1 MQSRIKLLFK
11 IHRLIVPGS
20 IFLLGAG
27 MIMLIES
34 CGTSSGSPTMTQP
47 LQSLPVISVS
57 TKPVTTYREYTAT
70 IEGTKNIEIR
80 PQVDG
85 YLDKIFV
92 DEGAHVKKGQ
102 TLFKINDQPY
112 REQLNTSNAAL
123 QAAKAALENA
133 QINVNKLTP
142 LVQNNVISD
151 VQLKTAQA
159 SYNAAKANVE
169 QAEAMVNAAQINV
182 GYTVI
187 SAPVDGYIG
196 RIPLKTG
203 SLVGKN
209 QTQALTMLSEV
220 KDIYAYFSMSETD
233 FLEFKNNFKGNT
245 LEEKIRN
252 IPPVQ
257 LQLADNSI
265 YPEPGK
271 VEIAEGQF
279 DKTIG
284 SITFRAIF
292 PNVNGLLRSG
302 NTGRI
307 RVPKEIES
315 SIVVPQESTFELQD
329 KIFVYALADSNKVEG
344 RPITVNGRSGNYYLV
359 DKGLTSGEKI
369 VYTGLDRL
377 REGMPI
383 IPENIS
389 MDSLLKLRPL

>member
-1 MQSRIKLLFK
+1 MQSRIRILFK
-11 IHRLIVPGS
+11 GNRPIVLSWIFVLI
-20 IFLLGAG
+20 AG
-27 MIMLIES
+27 MVLLQS

-47 LQSLPVISVS
+47 IQSLPVISVS
-57 TKPVTTYREYTAT
+57 SKPVTTYREYTAT

-92 DEGAHVKKGQ
+92 DEGAYVKKGQ

-112 REQLNTSNAAL
+112 REQLNTANASL
-123 QAAKAALENA
+123 QAAKASLENA

-159 SYNAAKANVE
+159 AYNAAKANVE
-169 QAEAMVNAAQINV
+169 QAAAQVNAAQINV

-187 SAPVDGYIG
+187 SAPVNGYIG
-196 RIPLKTG
+196 RIPSKTG
-203 SLVGKN
+203 SLVTKN

-220 KDIYAYFSMSETD
+220 KDIYAYFSLSETD

-245 LEEKIRN
+245 LEEKIKN
-252 IPPVQ
+252 IPAVQ
-257 LQLADNSI
+257 LELADNTI
-265 YPEPGK
+265 YPQEGK

-302 NTGRI
+302 NTGRVRI
-307 RVPKEIES
+307 PKQVEN

-329 KIFVYALADSNKVEG
+329 KIFVYTLADSNKVTG
-344 RPITVNGRSGNYYLV
+344 RPITVAARSGNYYLV
-359 DKGLTSGEKI
+359 DKGLKPGEKI

-377 REGMPI
+377 RDGMPI
-383 IPENIS
+383 IPETIS